1 MVENT
6 CWNKGV
12 DSMELETYLQFLLFI
27 LCGLDGLV
35 ILIFILRQ
43 NDQGYDYDRIIR
55 ELNEQKEQNLNLID
69 SGNKEIEK
77 IEKQILECK
86 KVLGIR
92 LFKNN
97 LFFMNMYT

>member
-77 IEKQILECK
+77 IEKQILDCK

-92 LFKNN
+92 LFKK
-97 LFFMNMYT
+97 

>member
-92 LFKNN
+92 LFKK
-97 LFFMNMYT
+97 

>member
-43 NDQGYDYDRIIR
+43 KDQGYDYDRIIR

-92 LFKNN
+92 LFKK
-97 LFFMNMYT
+97 

>member
-12 DSMELETYLQFLLFI
+12 DSMELEAYLQFLLFI
-27 LCGLDGLV
+27 LCGLGGLV

-69 SGNKEIEK
+69 SDNKEIEK

-92 LFKNN
+92 LFKK
-97 LFFMNMYT
+97 